1 MKTSKVI
8 PNRTSKEWSTIG
20 IKKYILLLLEFL
32 RISPSYALAHQIKN
46 LRVPH
51 NQKKK
56 LILDLY
62 NEKSLKRTNLQ
73 EQQIVSDFEKVLKTY
88 DDFGDVTTI
97 DFDDWWTTR
106 GIHIFGSPYEK
117 PIPIKIAG
125 ITQNESYEPLFER
138 ALKNYFEVKLRNQGQ
153 PAALVIGVPLSLP
166 KRLIMQSISKLID
179 DEKTPTLNKAKRANK
194 PLAVQRLRSEPLF
207 VMLRLLMAKA
217 QHEDWPLWRLGLH
230 AKVSDKFSKLDIQ
243 VGKKRIQDAGA
254 KVNLNVLTCRYIL
267 KAKLVAENTARG
279 EFPSSK
285 KVLLPKYDFE
295 DIYNRLTL
303 KYKKIN
309 PRSK

>member
-1 MKTSKVI
+1 MKNNKTL
-8 PNRTSKEWSTIG
+8 PNRASKEWSTIG
-20 IKKYILLLLEFL
+20 IKKYALLLLEFL
-32 RISPSYALAHQIKN
+32 RISPSYALAHQIKSQR
-46 LRVPH
+46 LTD
-51 NQKKK
+51 NQKKI

-62 NEKSLKRTNLQ
+62 NEKGLKLTKSQ
-73 EQQIVSDFEKVLKTY
+73 EQEMVSGFEKVLKTY

-125 ITQNESYEPLFER
+125 ISKNESYEPIFEK
-138 ALKNYFEVKLRNQGQ
+138 ALKNYFEVTLKNQGK
-153 PAALVIGVPLSLP
+153 PLAMIIGVPLGLP
-166 KRLIMQSISKLID
+166 KRVLMQRISKLID
-179 DEKTPTLNKAKRANK
+179 GEKTPVLNKAKRTSK
-194 PLAVQRLRSEPLF
+194 PLAVQRLRSDPLF
-207 VMLRLLMAKA
+207 IMLRLLMAKA

-243 VGKKRIQDAGA
+243 VGKKRLQDADA
-254 KVNLNVLTCRYIL
+254 KVNLNILTSRYLL

-279 EFPSSK
+279 KFPSSNK
-285 KVLLPKYDFE
+285 ITLPKYDFE
-295 DIYNRLTL
+295 DIYNRLTV
-303 KYKKIN
+303 KYKKTN

>member
-1 MKTSKVI
+1 MKNSKTL

-20 IKKYILLLLEFL
+20 IKKYALLLLEFL
-32 RISPSYALAHQIKN
+32 RISPSYALAHQIKSQR
-46 LRVPH
+46 LTD
-51 NQKKK
+51 NQKKI

-62 NEKSLKRTNLQ
+62 NEKGLKLTKSQ
-73 EQQIVSDFEKVLKTY
+73 EQEMVSGFEKVLKTY

-125 ITQNESYEPLFER
+125 ISKNESYEPIFEK
-138 ALKNYFEVKLRNQGQ
+138 ALKNYFEVALKNQGK
-153 PAALVIGVPLSLP
+153 PSAMIIGVPLGLP
-166 KRLIMQSISKLID
+166 KRVLMQRISKLID
-179 DEKTPTLNKAKRANK
+179 SEKTPVLNKAKRTSK
-194 PLAVQRLRSEPLF
+194 PLAVQRLRSDPLF
-207 VMLRLLMAKA
+207 IMLRLLMAKA

-230 AKVSDKFSKLDIQ
+230 AKVSDKFSKLDIR
-243 VGKKRIQDAGA
+243 VGKKRLQDADA
-254 KVNLNVLTCRYIL
+254 KVNLNILTSRYLL

-279 EFPSSK
+279 KFPSSN
-285 KVLLPKYDFE
+285 KVTLPKYDFA
-295 DIYNRLTL
+295 DIYNRLTV

>member
-1 MKTSKVI
+1 MKNSITL
-8 PNRTSKEWSTIG
+8 PNRASKEWSTIG
-20 IKKYILLLLEFL
+20 IKKYALLLLEFL
-32 RISPSYALAHQIKN
+32 RISPSYALAHQIKSQR
-46 LRVPH
+46 LTD

-56 LILDLY
+56 FILDLY
-62 NEKSLKRTNLQ
+62 NERGLKLTKSQ
-73 EQQIVSDFEKVLKTY
+73 EQEMVSGFEKVLKTY
-88 DDFGDVTTI
+88 DNFGDVTTI

-125 ITQNESYEPLFER
+125 ISKNDSYEPIFEK
-138 ALKNYFEVKLRNQGQ
+138 ALKNYFEVTLKNQGK
-153 PAALVIGVPLSLP
+153 PSAMIIGVPLGLP
-166 KRLIMQSISKLID
+166 KRVLMQRISKLID
-179 DEKTPTLNKAKRANK
+179 SEKTPVLNKAKRTSK
-194 PLAVQRLRSEPLF
+194 PLAVQRLRSDPLF
-207 VMLRLLMAKA
+207 IMLRLLMAKA

-243 VGKKRIQDAGA
+243 VGKKRLQDADA
-254 KVNLNVLTCRYIL
+254 KVNLNVLTSRYLL

-279 EFPSSK
+279 EFPSSN
-285 KVLLPKYDFE
+285 KVILPTYDFE
-295 DIYNRLTL
+295 DIYNRLKV

>member
-1 MKTSKVI
+1 MKNSKKL
-8 PNRTSKEWSTIG
+8 PNRTSKEWSTVG
-20 IKKYILLLLEFL
+20 IKKYTLLLLEFL
-32 RISPSYALAHQIKN
+32 RISPSYALAHQIRSQSISN
-46 LRVPH
+46 Y
-51 NQKKK
+51 QKKVLVLK
-56 LILDLY
+56 LYNQEALKLNKSQEQEILD
-62 NEKSLKRTNLQ
+62 N
-73 EQQIVSDFEKVLKTY
+73 FEKVLDTY
-88 DDFGDVTTI
+88 DSFGDVTTI

-125 ITQNESYEPLFER
+125 ISKNESYEQLFGN
-138 ALKNYFEVKLRNQGQ
+138 ALKNYFEVTLKNQGK
-153 PAALVIGVPLSLP
+153 PSAMIIGVPLGLP
-166 KRLIMQSISKLID
+166 KRVLMQHISKLVD
-179 DEKTPTLNKAKRANK
+179 CEKIPVLNRAKRTSK
-194 PLAVQRLRSEPLF
+194 PLAVQRLRSDPLF

-230 AKVSDKFSKLDIQ
+230 ANVSDKFSKLDIQ
-243 VGKKRIQDAGA
+243 VGKKRLQDADA
-254 KVNLNVLTCRYIL
+254 KVNLNVLTSRYLL

-279 EFPSSK
+279 EFPSSN
-285 KVLLPKYDFE
+285 KVTLPKYDFE

>member
-1 MKTSKVI
+1 M
-8 PNRTSKEWSTIG
+8 
-20 IKKYILLLLEFL
+20 EFL
-32 RISPSYALAHQIKN
+32 RISPSYALAHQIKSQR
-46 LRVPH
+46 LTD
-51 NQKKK
+51 NQKKI
-56 LILDLY
+56 LILGLY
-62 NEKSLKRTNLQ
+62 NEKSLKLTKSHEQ
-73 EQQIVSDFEKVLKTY
+73 EMMSGFEKVLKTY

-125 ITQNESYEPLFER
+125 ISKNESYEPIFEK
-138 ALKNYFEVKLRNQGQ
+138 ALKNYFEVTLNNQGK
-153 PAALVIGVPLSLP
+153 PSAVVIGVPLGLP
-166 KRLIMQSISKLID
+166 KRVLMQHISKLID
-179 DEKTPTLNKAKRANK
+179 SEKTPVLNKAKRTSK
-194 PLAVQRLRSEPLF
+194 PLAVQRLRSDPLF
-207 VMLRLLMAKA
+207 IMLRLLMAKA
-217 QHEDWPLWRLGLH
+217 QHDDWPLWRLGLH

-243 VGKKRIQDAGA
+243 VGKKRLQDADA
-254 KVNLNVLTCRYIL
+254 KVNLNVLTSRYLL

-279 EFPSSK
+279 EFPSSN
-285 KVLLPKYDFE
+285 KVTLPKYDFE